1 MLLINLLGY
10 LLGKYSQNFDLDDNQ
25 RTLILQTML
34 FFFWLAGGA
43 AVFSAVCGFSYANSL
58 YFCDVTILTVGF
70 GDFVPTNNA
79 GRGILMPYAVLG
91 IISLGLVI
99 NSIHKFGS
107 VTKVKIIKAHT
118 ENLRIDTIS
127 RSVTNERQ
135 LRDRLGLPPRE
146 HPHEDHM
153 PHSPHSQRPD
163 SLRSIEQYGEL
174 NISGRNVTFHPNIK
188 ESHDKTKTNDYL
200 SSRRRTFVSK
210 LLHPFRVPI
219 KASSKDEKAA
229 ANMFRS
235 VPRKMTDRRQ
245 KLVLLRSERERFSAM
260 REIQNETRRFRR
272 YYHLSISVVAFG
284 ILWCCGAVVFW
295 KAEQREQ
302 GMSYFEALYF
312 CYVSLLT
319 IGYGDFSPRSN
330 AGKAFFI
337 FWSLV
342 AVPTIT
348 LLVNNMSHTVISG
361 ISHITSTVAD
371 WTIMPR
377 LGIFQDFVSRH
388 PKLEKRVGKQIEE
401 HEEKERIERGFTIQD
416 PDEEA
421 ADQAADTV
429 EHPTIE
435 KIAGESMSNPEL
447 VKRLALA
454 IKKTAQDMHIQPPK
468 RYSYEEWAEFT
479 RLIRFTAETPEELL
493 EEEVTEGL
501 IEWDWIGEDSP
512 MLSDVTEPEWI
523 LDRLIESLKRYT
535 ARQARKV
542 CILISWT
549 SFVIFLRCGN
559 HIRIN

>member
-10 LLGKYSQNFDLDDNQ
+10 LLGKYPQNFDLNDNQ

-34 FFFWLAGGA
+34 FFIWLAGGA

-79 GRGILMPYAVLG
+79 GRGIIMPYSVLG

-107 VTKVKIIKAHT
+107 YVSKVKITKAHT
-118 ENLRIDTIS
+118 ENLRISTIS
-127 RSVTNERQ
+127 KSVANERQ
-135 LRDRLGLPPRE
+135 LRARLGLPAN
-146 HPHEDHM
+146 PHEDHI
-153 PHSPHSQRPD
+153 PHSPQSQRAD
-163 SLRSIEQYGEL
+163 SLRSIERYGEL
-174 NISGRNVTFHPNIK
+174 NISGQNVTFQPNIK
-188 ESHDKTKTNDYL
+188 EPHDKNKTNDYL
-200 SSRRRTFVSK
+200 GSRRRTFVSK
-210 LLHPFRVPI
+210 LLHPFSVPI
-219 KASSKDEKAA
+219 KSSSKDEKAV
-229 ANMFRS
+229 ANMLGN
-235 VPRKMTDRRQ
+235 VPRRISDRRQ
-245 KLVLLRSERERFSAM
+245 KLILLRSERERFSAM

-284 ILWCCGAVVFW
+284 ILWCCGALVFW

-312 CYVSLLT
+312 SYVSLLT
-319 IGYGDFSPRSN
+319 IGYGDFAPRSN

-348 LLVNNMSHTVISG
+348 LLVNNMCDTVISG
-361 ISHITSTVAD
+361 INHVTSTVAD

-377 LGIFQDFVSRH
+377 LGVFEDFVNRH
-388 PKLEKRVGKQIEE
+388 PKLKNWVGKQLEAQ
-401 HEEKERIERGFTIQD
+401 EEKQRIEAGFPIQD

-435 KIAGESMSNPEL
+435 KIAGESLSNHEL
-447 VKRLALA
+447 IKRLALS

-479 RLIRFTAETPEELL
+479 RLIRFTAETREELL

-535 ARQARKV
+535 AREARKV
-542 CILISWT
+542 SILISWT
-549 SFVIFLRCGN
+549 SFVISFGCGN
-559 HIRIN
+559 RVRIN